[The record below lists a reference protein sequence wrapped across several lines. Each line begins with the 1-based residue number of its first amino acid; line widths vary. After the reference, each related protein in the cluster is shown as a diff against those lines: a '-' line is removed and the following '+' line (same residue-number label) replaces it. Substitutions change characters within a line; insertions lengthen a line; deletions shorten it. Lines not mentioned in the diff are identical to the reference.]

1 MTVNVIAPGLIDTE
15 MLPADAG
22 VREQLA
28 ASRAVGRLGSAE
40 EVAELVVAV
49 VANAYLGN
57 QSIVIDGGTL
67 PT

>member
-1 MTVNVIAPGLIDTE
+1 
-15 MLPADAG
+15 MLPVEGA

-28 ASRAVGRLGSAE
+28 ASRAVGRLGSSE
-40 EVAELVVAV
+40 EVAELVAAM
-49 VANAYLGN
+49 VANGYLSN